1 MSITT
6 SRERASRE
14 TAVRSR
20 TNRFARR
27 QQRGL
32 ILGFSGPRIAA
43 IGVALTLFTLGVVGA
58 GVAGTLM
65 LAPLWV
71 LALASAVVRW
81 NGRVLVE
88 IAPTAAHFGTRVVT
102 RQDRYRVKL
111 TKPRP
116 AATLAL
122 PGDAASLR
130 FFVSEV
136 GAVMVHDPYE
146 QTLTSIARVGHP
158 AFVLL
163 GPDAQDQRVSAWG
176 RLLASVG
183 TSGSLCR
190 VQVLESSLPDGGR
203 GIADWW
209 QSERVTNAPTWA
221 ATQYEALLAPTS
233 TATSVHRSL
242 IAISLRIGRN
252 QVGRGGRGQI
262 AAAAAALQDEMRS
275 FETGL
280 AAASLEL
287 EGWLSDRELA
297 AVVRSSYDPDSSVR
311 LGYWDVGRDL
321 SSCGPLGV
329 EEHWDH
335 IRHDSGFSTVLWLSE
350 WPRIEV
356 PAWFLHPIVF
366 EQGVR
371 RTLTLIADPLSTDE
385 AIRQIR
391 RQKVEYVS
399 DSAQKAK
406 LGQLA
411 DLSDSQE
418 LEDVLDRERALI
430 SGHAD
435 IRYTGLIAV
444 TAPDRDSLRR
454 AVSAVDQAALRAVCE
469 TRILY
474 GQQAAAFTAAALPL
488 GRGVH

>member
-6 SRERASRE
+6 VRDRTSHESAAKAR
-14 TAVRSR
+14 TA
-20 TNRFARR
+20 RFARR

-43 IGVALTLFTLGVVGA
+43 IGVSLALFTLGVAGA
-58 GVAGTLM
+58 GVAGALM
-65 LAPLWV
+65 LAPLWI
-71 LALASAVVRW
+71 LALSSAAVRW
-81 NGRVLVE
+81 KGRFLVE
-88 IAPTAAHFGTRVVT
+88 IAPTAAHFGTRVIT
-102 RQDRYRVKL
+102 RQDRYRAKL
-111 TKPRP
+111 SKPRP
-116 AATLAL
+116 SGTLAL

-130 FFVSEV
+130 FFVSEA

-176 RLLASVG
+176 RLVASVG

-190 VQVLESSLPDGGR
+190 VQVVESSLPDGGR

-209 QSERVTNAPTWA
+209 QSECVTNAPTWA
-221 ATQYEALLAPTS
+221 AAQYETLLASAT

-242 IAISLRIGRN
+242 IAISMRMPRTQLGRAG
-252 QVGRGGRGQI
+252 QSQI
-262 AAAAAALQDEMRS
+262 AGAAAALQDEMRS
-275 FETGL
+275 FEAGL
-280 AAASLEL
+280 AAASLQL

-297 AVVRSSYDPDSSVR
+297 AVVRSAYDPDSSVR

-350 WPRIEV
+350 WPRIDV
-356 PAWFLHPIVF
+356 PTWFLHPIVF

-371 RTLTLIADPLSTDE
+371 RSLTLTAEPLSTEE

-435 IRYTGLIAV
+435 VRYTGLIAV
-444 TAPDRDSLRR
+444 TAPDREGLRR
-454 AVSAVDQAALRAVCE
+454 AVSAVEQAALRAVCE